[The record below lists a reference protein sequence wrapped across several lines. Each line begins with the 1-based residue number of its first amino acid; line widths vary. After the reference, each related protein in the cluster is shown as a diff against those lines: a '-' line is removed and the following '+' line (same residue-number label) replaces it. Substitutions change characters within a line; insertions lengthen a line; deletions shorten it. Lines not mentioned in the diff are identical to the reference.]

1 MISKEIEGTGLGLY
15 IIKAVVE
22 MFYGKIWFDSEE
34 GKGTKVTA
42 VFQFSNPD
50 RQPLGDVSETL
61 AVLVTGNPAVQFIFD
76 YKKGNYCYHFDS
88 FEQGNK

>member
-34 GKGTKVTA
+34 GKGTT
-42 VFQFSNPD
+42 FF
-50 RQPLGDVSETL
+50 VSLPFLQEE
-61 AVLVTGNPAVQFIFD
+61 PAEENAQSVS
-76 YKKGNYCYHFDS
+76 KT
-88 FEQGNK
+88 